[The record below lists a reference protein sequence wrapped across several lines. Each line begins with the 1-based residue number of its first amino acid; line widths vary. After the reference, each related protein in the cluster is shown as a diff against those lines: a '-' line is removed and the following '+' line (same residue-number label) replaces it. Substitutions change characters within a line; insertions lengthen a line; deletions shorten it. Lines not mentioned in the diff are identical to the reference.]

1 MNLEIEI
8 LKYISGLHMP
18 LLDKIMIFI
27 TSLGNSG
34 LVFIAIGI
42 ILMLRKKSRREGIN
56 ILLALGICFIFG
68 NVIMKPL
75 IARARPFTISE
86 VELLIKAP
94 TDFSFPSGHTYSAFA
109 AAMSSYF
116 YNKKRSI
123 ALFIFAI
130 VMGFSRLYLY
140 VHYPTDVFVGA
151 LFGIGCAILAKY
163 ILDTFTKKTGIAI

>member
-8 LKYISGLHMP
+8 LNYINELHMP
-18 LLDKIMIFI
+18 LLDKIMVFI

-34 LVFIAIGI
+34 IIFIVIGI
-42 ILMLRKKSRREGIN
+42 ILMFRKKSRREGMN
-56 ILLALGICFIFG
+56 IILALGICFILG

-75 IARARPFTISE
+75 IARARPFTTSE

-123 ALFIFAI
+123 ALFLFAI
-130 VMGFSRLYLY
+130 AMGFSRLYLY

-151 LFGIGCAILAKY
+151 IFGIGCAVLAKY
-163 ILDTFTKKTGIAI
+163 ILDIFTKKTGIAI